1 LVRIGGP
8 NGRRIYTGT
17 LELGQSLK
25 LGLAHG
31 IWMRMGRPQALDI
44 TVGGHLVRNLPADPA
59 NLSLTR

>member
-17 LELGQSLK
+17 LEPGQSLK

-44 TVGGHLVRNLPADPA
+44 TVGGRLVRDLPSVPTNLR
-59 NLSLTR
+59 LTR